1 MCEHLIKFEDTM
13 CEHSIKF
20 EDTMCEHPFKF
31 EDTWSKLGLF
41 NAKRLSKMS
50 APT

>member
-1 MCEHLIKFEDTM
+1 MCEHP
-13 CEHSIKF
+13 IKF

-31 EDTWSKLGLF
+31 EDTRSELGLF
-41 NAKRLSKMS
+41 DAKQLSMMS

>member
-1 MCEHLIKFEDTM
+1 M

-20 EDTMCEHPFKF
+20 EDTMCEHPINF
-31 EDTWSKLGLF
+31 EDTWSDLGLVD
-41 NAKRLSKMS
+41 AKQLSMMS